1 MYLKLEFCI
10 VLLMVQGLSALNA
23 QESVNVSGGNAKGNG
38 GSSSYSIGQLV
49 YSSYTVSNG
58 SVAQGV
64 QQPYEIS
71 VVTGLDEAQEINLI
85 FSAYPNPTSDIL
97 TLEVKDIEPSNLRY
111 QIYDISGKLLQIG
124 LIIGNQTDIDM
135 TNLLPAIYFVKV
147 TQGNKEL
154 KTFKIIKN

>member
-1 MYLKLEFCI
+1 
-10 VLLMVQGLSALNA
+10 MVQGLSALNA

-71 VVTGLDEAQEINLI
+71 VVTGLDEAKEINLI
-85 FSAYPNPTSDIL
+85 FSAYPNPTFNNL
-97 TLEVKDIEPSNLRY
+97 TLEIKDTDLSNLRY
-111 QIYDISGKLLQIG
+111 QLYDINGLLLQSG
-124 LIIGNQTDIDM
+124 LIVGNQTEIVM
-135 TNLLPAIYFVKV
+135 ENLLPGIFFVKV
-147 TQGNKEL
+147 TKGNKEL